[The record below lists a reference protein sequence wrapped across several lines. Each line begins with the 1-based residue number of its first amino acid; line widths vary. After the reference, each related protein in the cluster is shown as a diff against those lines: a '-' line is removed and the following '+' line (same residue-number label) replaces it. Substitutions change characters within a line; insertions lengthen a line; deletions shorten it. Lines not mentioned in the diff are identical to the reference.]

1 MRRAGVGAWHHES
14 YNYIGFIIARSIG
27 FIIWFCAATSWACGL
42 AAARGQ
48 LGDGSKQN
56 MALAEAQLA
65 FFAREGYLV
74 LRGAASHGP

>member
-1 MRRAGVGAWHHES
+1 
-14 YNYIGFIIARSIG
+14 
-27 FIIWFCAATSWACGL
+27 
-42 AAARGQ
+42 